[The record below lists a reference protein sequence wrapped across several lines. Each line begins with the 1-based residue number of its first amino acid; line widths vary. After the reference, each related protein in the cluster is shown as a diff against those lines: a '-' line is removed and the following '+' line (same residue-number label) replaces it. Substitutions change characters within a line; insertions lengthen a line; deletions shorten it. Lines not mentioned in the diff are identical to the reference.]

1 MKIMYYLCTENNN
14 KLKHYNYGKVIH
26 FIYNSNRHD
35 TFRSGASLDYRIR
48 FLMRTYVYGNS
59 NHRFC
64 RTRIAQIVPSDFCNR
79 RK

>member
-1 MKIMYYLCTENNN
+1 MEIMSYLCTENNN

-26 FIYNSNRHD
+26 FVHISNRHD
-35 TFRSGASLDYRIR
+35 AFRSDAGLDYRIWL
-48 FLMRTYVYGNS
+48 LMRTYVYGN
-59 NHRFC
+59 NDYRFC